1 LRPIDEVTII
11 VTDPSL
17 EIDRSESAAVE
28 AVLITAT
35 DPVPPNLLAELLE
48 VSTERIAAICAAL
61 AAEYER
67 DERGFEI
74 VRVAGGFRFQSH
86 PAYAG
91 HVERFILDDAP
102 QRLSPAALETLAIIA
117 YKQPISRAQ
126 IAQIRGVN
134 ADGVVRMLTE
144 RGYIGP
150 IGRDDGP
157 GLAILFGT
165 TSLFLERLGLDR
177 IEELPPL
184 EAFVPE
190 VGIVEGLERLLRP
203 EQGS

>member
-1 LRPIDEVTII
+1 MSAPDRTF
-11 VTDPSL
+11 
-17 EIDRSESAAVE
+17 DRSETAAVE

-48 VSTERIAAICAAL
+48 VSTDHIEAICAAL
-61 AAEYER
+61 VAEYER
-67 DERGFEI
+67 EERGFEL
-74 VRVAGGFRFQSH
+74 VRVAGGYRFQSH

-157 GLAILFGT
+157 GLAVLFGT

-177 IEELPPL
+177 IEQLPPL
-184 EAFVPE
+184 ERFVPD
-190 VGIVEGLERLLRP
+190 VGIVEGLERILRP
-203 EQGS
+203 EQEF

>member
-1 LRPIDEVTII
+1 VALTEPSFEV
-11 VTDPSL
+11 
-17 EIDRSESAAVE
+17 DRAETAAVE
-28 AVLITAT
+28 AVLIAAT
-35 DPVPPNLLAELLE
+35 DPVPPGLLAELLE
-48 VSTERIAAICAAL
+48 VSVERVEAVCAAL
-61 AAEYER
+61 RSEYDR

-74 VRVAGGFRFQSH
+74 VRVAGGYRFQSH

-102 QRLSPAALETLAIIA
+102 QRLSPAALETLAVIA

-134 ADGVVRMLTE
+134 ADGVVRMLSE
-144 RGYIGP
+144 RGYIEA

-165 TSLFLERLGLDR
+165 TPLFLERLGLDR
-177 IEELPPL
+177 IEDLPPL
-184 EAFVPE
+184 EAFVPDAA
-190 VGIVEGLERLLRP
+190 VVEGLERILRP
-203 EQGS
+203 EQER